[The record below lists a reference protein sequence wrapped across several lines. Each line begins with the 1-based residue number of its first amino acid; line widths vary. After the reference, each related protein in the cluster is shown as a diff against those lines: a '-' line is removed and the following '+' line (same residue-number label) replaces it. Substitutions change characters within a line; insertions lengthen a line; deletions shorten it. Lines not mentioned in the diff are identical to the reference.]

1 MMFLLCFFFYYYLF
15 IYFFFIFYIGG
26 CDILFATEK
35 YYNLLLHCNLR
46 LSISSFLICRLKV
59 CIEVLSLILPSF
71 IILLKTMGPWGLP
84 VSFPLMMVDYSVPI
98 VLLFSVLIGFFW

>member
-1 MMFLLCFFFYYYLF
+1 MHIFFF
-15 IYFFFIFYIGG
+15 FFFFFIGG

-59 CIEVLSLILPSF
+59 RIEVLSLILPSF
-71 IILLKTMGPWGLP
+71 IILLKTMGPC
-84 VSFPLMMVDYSVPI
+84 VNKEFSSIFPPNDGRL
-98 VLLFSVLIGFFW
+98 